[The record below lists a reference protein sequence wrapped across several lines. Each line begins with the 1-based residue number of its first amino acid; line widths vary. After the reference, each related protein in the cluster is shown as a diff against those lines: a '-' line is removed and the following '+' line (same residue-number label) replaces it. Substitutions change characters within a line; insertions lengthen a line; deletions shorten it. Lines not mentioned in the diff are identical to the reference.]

1 MADTCYDG
9 TVITLGAIGGQC
21 FHLVVIGVAGAGLV
35 VGIVGG
41 RSGAQERI
49 GPALC
54 GCAVHLVLAG
64 IGHGIPSEI
73 GLAAGAHIG
82 RLHNRRHN
90 TLFAFAMSVRL
101 LESVIAFVNGNGVPL
116 SLGAAVIYV
125 SQARAARESHIPD
138 VGHALRDLDAGQARA
153 AVECIMPNSS
163 RAAADGHAGQTRAI
177 LKNVVGNAL
186 HTVAE
191 RHLQPIAGVER
202 ILRAFR
208 RPGVIVN
215 LHQSLAAQKCIVPNA
230 GHITADGHTGQAFA
244 VGENVAGDLL
254 HAFAEYHLH
263 PAHGGSGTAE
273 CTAQASQ
280 IRCRPGVVADLL
292 QVIAPQ
298 KCAVAQ
304 SGHALRDLY
313 SGHAH
318 AVGKGILPDA
328 GHAAGE
334 HYAGQARAAAK
345 RTFPN
350 VSDIAAHGHT
360 GQTRTAVECR
370 GPDAGH
376 AVPDHNR
383 LCLVA
388 PRGSGDVF
396 VTCGVILHFIVRHL
410 SRTGDG
416 QQAIAIQLVGNI
428 CAAVSG
434 VNDGRLR
441 RRHAAHTKD

>member
-1 MADTCYDG
+1 M
-9 TVITLGAIGGQC
+9 
-21 FHLVVIGVAGAGLV
+21 
-35 VGIVGG
+35 GG
-41 RSGAQERI
+41 RSGAQEGI

-64 IGHGIPSEI
+64 IGHSIPLDVGLAAGAHIGRLYSGFRAVADTCHGNTEDGIRRALYLADGPYLVVVGIPGAGLVVGIVGGRSGAQEGI
-73 GLAAGAHIG
+73 GPVLCGCAVHLVLAGIGHGIPLDVGLAAGAHIG

-90 TLFAFAMSVRL
+90 TLFAGAMSVRL
-101 LESVIAFVNGNGVPL
+101 QESVIAVVNRNGVPL

-153 AVECIMPNSS
+153 AVECIMPDGS
-163 RAAADGHAGQTRAI
+163 RAAADGHAGQARTI
-177 LKNVVGNAL
+177 LENVVGNAL

-292 QVIAPQ
+292 QVIAPK

-313 SGHAH
+313 
-318 AVGKGILPDA
+318 
-328 GHAAGE
+328 
-334 HYAGQARAAAK
+334 
-345 RTFPN
+345 
-350 VSDIAAHGHT
+350 
-360 GQTRTAVECR
+360 
-370 GPDAGH
+370 
-376 AVPDHNR
+376 
-383 LCLVA
+383 
-388 PRGSGDVF
+388 
-396 VTCGVILHFIVRHL
+396 
-410 SRTGDG
+410 DG
-416 QQAIAIQLVGNI
+416 
-428 CAAVSG
+428 
-434 VNDGRLR
+434 
-441 RRHAAHTKD
+441 

>member
-1 MADTCYDG
+1 MGGRGGAQERIGPALCGCAVHLVLAGIGHGVPSEVGLTAGAHIGRLYSGFRAVADARYDG

-21 FHLVVIGVAGAGLV
+21 FHLVVIGVAGAGLIIGV
-35 VGIVGG
+35 VGG

-64 IGHGIPSEI
+64 IGHGIPLDV
-73 GLAAGAHIG
+73 GLAAGTHIG
-82 RLHNRRHN
+82 RLYNRRHN
-90 TLFAFAMSVRL
+90 TLFAGAMSVRL

-153 AVECIMPNSS
+153 AVECIMPDSS
-163 RAAADGHAGQTRAI
+163 RAAADGHAGQARTI
-177 LKNVVGNAL
+177 LENVVGNAL

-292 QVIAPQ
+292 QVIAPK

-313 SGHAH
+313 
-318 AVGKGILPDA
+318 
-328 GHAAGE
+328 
-334 HYAGQARAAAK
+334 
-345 RTFPN
+345 
-350 VSDIAAHGHT
+350 
-360 GQTRTAVECR
+360 
-370 GPDAGH
+370 
-376 AVPDHNR
+376 
-383 LCLVA
+383 
-388 PRGSGDVF
+388 
-396 VTCGVILHFIVRHL
+396 
-410 SRTGDG
+410 DG
-416 QQAIAIQLVGNI
+416 
-428 CAAVSG
+428 
-434 VNDGRLR
+434 
-441 RRHAAHTKD
+441 